1 MNNMS
6 PIQLASF
13 DLDGTL
19 VRGTSTGGFL
29 AQKMGHAAAMLAA
42 EELYAQGKV
51 PNDYVST
58 LDGEYYKGFTK
69 AQVFALLDDIPE
81 IADIGETVSAF
92 NERGIPCVICTLAW
106 EFVAEYF
113 ADRYGFMAWSGPA
126 LEYDQ
131 DNKFTGTI
139 KSHFNEFGK
148 PVFIQ
153 QLCDQFGFDMS
164 RVMHI
169 GDSRSDIELFKQ
181 AGYTIAINATA
192 DAKAHAQQS
201 IETESLL
208 DILPM
213 LPGFQDLVRE

>member
-1 MNNMS
+1 MKLTS

-58 LDGEYYKGFTK
+58 LDGEYYQGYTK
-69 AQVFALLDDIPE
+69 ARIFELLADIPE
-81 IADIGETVSAF
+81 IAHIGETVSAF
-92 NERGIPCVICTLAW
+92 NDRGIPCVICTLAW

-113 ADRYGFMAWSGPA
+113 AERYGFIALSGPA
-126 LEYDQ
+126 LAYDE
-131 DNKFTGTI
+131 DAKFTGKI
-139 KSHFNEFGK
+139 QAHFNEFGK

-153 QLCDQFGFDMS
+153 NLCDKFGYDMS
-164 RVMHI
+164 RVFHI

-181 AGYTIAINATA
+181 AGHSIAINATD

-208 DILPM
+208 DILPL
-213 LPGFQDLVRE
+213 LPGF